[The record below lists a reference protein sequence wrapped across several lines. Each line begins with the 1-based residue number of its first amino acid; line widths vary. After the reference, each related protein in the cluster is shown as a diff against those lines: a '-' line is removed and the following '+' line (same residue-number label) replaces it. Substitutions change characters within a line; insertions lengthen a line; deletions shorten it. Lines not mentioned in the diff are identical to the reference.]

1 MNDTLNPNP
10 SPLSWKLTSPTALF
24 TLLLGAFM
32 LFLSLNAARDPI
44 IAARGFGLP
53 DSGSEVIPLM
63 YVKAGRDLGLAL
75 AMFALVA
82 IRQRQAA
89 GVFVLACV
97 VMPTVDA
104 LTVMHGGASLAF
116 ALAVHGSAALYGVVL
131 AAALLRPQKADET

>member
-1 MNDTLNPNP
+1 MSPNP

-32 LFLSLNAARDPI
+32 LFLSLRAALDPVS
-44 IAARGFGLP
+44 AARGFGLA
-53 DSGSEVIPLM
+53 DSGSEVIPWL

-82 IRQRQAA
+82 IRQRKAA

-104 LTVMHGGASLAF
+104 LTVLHGGASLAF
-116 ALAVHGSAALYGVVL
+116 ALAVHGSAAAYGVVL
-131 AAALLRPQKADET
+131 AAALLRPQKVTS

>member
-1 MNDTLNPNP
+1 MNPNHSQLP
-10 SPLSWKLTSPTALF
+10 WKLTSPTALF

-32 LFLSLNAARDPI
+32 LFISLRAAMDPVS
-44 IAARGFGLP
+44 AARGFGLT
-53 DSGSEVIPLM
+53 DSGSEVIPWL

-82 IRQRQAA
+82 IRQRKAA
-89 GVFVLACV
+89 GVFVLACI

-116 ALAVHGSAALYGVVL
+116 ALAVHGSAALYGAVL
-131 AAALLRPQKADET
+131 AAALLRPQKVAA

>member
-1 MNDTLNPNP
+1 MNPNP
-10 SPLSWKLTSPTALF
+10 SQLSWKLTSPTALF

-32 LFLSLNAARDPI
+32 LFLSLRGALDPVS
-44 IAARGFGLP
+44 AARGFGLT
-53 DSGSEVIPLM
+53 DSGSEVIPWL

-82 IRQRQAA
+82 IRQRKAA
-89 GVFVLACV
+89 GVFVLACI

-116 ALAVHGSAALYGVVL
+116 ALAVHGSAALYGAVL
-131 AAALLRPQKADET
+131 AAALLRPQKTAS

>member
-1 MNDTLNPNP
+1 MNPNP
-10 SPLSWKLTSPTALF
+10 TQLPWKLNSPTALF

-32 LFLSLNAARDPI
+32 LFLSLRAALDPI
-44 IAARGFGLP
+44 SAARGFGLP
-53 DSGSEVIPLM
+53 DSGSEVIPWL

-89 GVFVLACV
+89 GVFVLACM

-104 LTVMHGGASLAF
+104 LTVLHGGASLAF
-116 ALAVHGSAALYGVVL
+116 ALAVHGSAVVYGAVL
-131 AAALLRPQKADET
+131 GTALLRPKQVTS